1 MTILALDPSTEVT
14 GAVCNTYCNQTG
26 CLLACEKFAFDAYAA
41 VPKEWRGTTLDA
53 RRYRIF
59 KTSEALAQWIETIE
73 VDVDLIAYEMDT
85 QRGFASSE
93 ALKMAAGNY
102 ITLPGIVFV
111 PSVGVSRQ
119 QACLAT
125 NTYQV
130 YRQPKG
136 KTKPEQ
142 DAKRLRLKQAVLAAI
157 NRMYDMAL
165 TSDED
170 AVADACAVAE
180 YAMQSELKKQ
190 KDEAEKAAQKAMF
203 AQKVAKAGARSKKVQ
218 ST

>member
-14 GAVCNTYCNQTG
+14 GAVCNTYCAATG

-41 VPKEWRGTTLDA
+41 VPKEWRGTSLDA

-59 KTSEALAQWIETIE
+59 KTSEALALWIETI
-73 VDVDLIAYEMDT
+73 DVAIDLIAYEMDT

-93 ALKMAAGNY
+93 ALKMAAGAY

-111 PSVGVSRQ
+111 PSLGVSRQ

-125 NTYQV
+125 NTYTV

-136 KTKPEQ
+136 KTAA
-142 DAKRLRLKQAVLAAI
+142 DIAAKKLRLKQAVLAAI
-157 NRMYDMAL
+157 NRMYDIAL

-170 AVADACAVAE
+170 AIADACAVAE
-180 YAMQSELKKQ
+180 YAMQAQLKRI
-190 KDEAEKAAQKAMF
+190 KDAAEKAAQKANF
-203 AQKVAKAGARSKKVQ
+203 ATKVAKITSAKKKVQ
-218 ST
+218 AA